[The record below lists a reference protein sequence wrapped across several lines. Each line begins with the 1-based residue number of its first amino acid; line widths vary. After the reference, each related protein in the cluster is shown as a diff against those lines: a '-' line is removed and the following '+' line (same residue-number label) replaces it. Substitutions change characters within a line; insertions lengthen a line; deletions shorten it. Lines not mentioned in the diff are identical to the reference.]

1 MREAAVRV
9 KLRKVGN
16 SMTVTIPYEVVD
28 ELLLEEGSEV
38 EVVVREDRVVIEP
51 VAGTWDAMRARL
63 RAQAEAAGI
72 AEADVVAA
80 VEEARYG
87 EAGASPRVGGRP
99 RRK

>member
-1 MREAAVRV
+1 MRV

-28 ELLLEEGSEV
+28 ELLLEEGAEV
-38 EVVVREDRVVIEP
+38 DVVVREDRVVIEP
-51 VAGTWDAMRARL
+51 VAGTWDAMRERL
-63 RAQAEAAGI
+63 RAQAAAAGI
-72 AEADVVAA
+72 AEEDVVAA

-87 EAGASPRVGGRP
+87 QAGPPPVRRGS